1 MDRCM
6 PNSLVVGSLY
16 ERRALPVLI
25 AGFALLCLLLLV
37 CGVAAVGSMR
47 FLESDAV
54 RFAAE
59 QQATARL
66 IDEVQSE
73 EGNLSS
79 VFYSLAAGNR
89 NIDSARLLKRLDAVE
104 TAIHRTTDVGAA
116 SRDAAL
122 WKAVRRAADSFVAEC
137 RDTVRSG

>member
-1 MDRCM
+1 M
-6 PNSLVVGSLY
+6 PNSLVVASIY
-16 ERRALPVLI
+16 ERRALPVLV

-66 IDEVQSE
+66 IDEVQRE

-89 NIDSARLLKRLDAVE
+89 NIESAAKSPRRSRLNSTSASTPSTLTAVE
-104 TAIHRTTDVGAA
+104 
-116 SRDAAL
+116 S
-122 WKAVRRAADSFVAEC
+122 
-137 RDTVRSG
+137 